1 MREPILSLTD
11 SPETP
16 SLFLSH
22 SAIIWRKP
30 GEGRGWK
37 KGWKRNRWNFRASR
51 HNARR
56 ISLTRLGKQEKN
68 ALISRFLPPS
78 NPSFVPGQYERCAGK
93 RISSRFPLSYPPF
106 SPPLFFFSS
115 LPFSNPSAF
124 ALVPISIEL
133 SYGKQ
138 FLLTILHSILLHTLR
153 IFFFSFFFSI
163 GLQISFFFIIAY
175 TRVVNSFSSRIIRI
189 SSPKDRFIATT
200 NFQRE
205 ISRRNFEILYR

>member
-68 ALISRFLPPS
+68 ALISRPLPPFT
-78 NPSFVPGQYERCAGK
+78 PSFVPGQYERCAGK
-93 RISSRFPLSYPPF
+93 RISSRFPFYLTLLSPLLF
-106 SPPLFFFSS
+106 SSSPAYLSLTLQLLLSFQFPSNFLTANNFSLRFSILYFSTLCVFFSS
-115 LPFSNPSAF
+115 PFSFRSGCK
-124 ALVPISIEL
+124 LH
-133 SYGKQ
+133 
-138 FLLTILHSILLHTLR
+138 FLHYR
-153 IFFFSFFFSI
+153 V
-163 GLQISFFFIIAY
+163 Y
-175 TRVVNSFSSRIIRI
+175 TRR
-189 SSPKDRFIATT
+189 
-200 NFQRE
+200 
-205 ISRRNFEILYR
+205 

>member
-68 ALISRFLPPS
+68 ALISRPLPP
-78 NPSFVPGQYERCAGK
+78 
-93 RISSRFPLSYPPF
+93 PP
-106 SPPLFFFSS
+106 PPLPLYRVNTKDVLENVFHLASLYLTLLSLPLFSSSPAYLSLTLQLLLSFQFPSNFLTANNFSLWFSILYFSTLCVFFSS
-115 LPFSNPSAF
+115 PFSFRSGCK
-124 ALVPISIEL
+124 VH
-133 SYGKQ
+133 
-138 FLLTILHSILLHTLR
+138 FLHYR
-153 IFFFSFFFSI
+153 V
-163 GLQISFFFIIAY
+163 Y
-175 TRVVNSFSSRIIRI
+175 TRR
-189 SSPKDRFIATT
+189 
-200 NFQRE
+200 
-205 ISRRNFEILYR
+205 